1 MPPKWPK
8 NGLFWLQKG
17 GPGAPPWGGLWGAQ
31 KGPKTP
37 FFGASKGVP
46 LDVTFLLRVFMRK
59 LGPDRPIFLGQAPLM
74 RARGSI
80 LAPFGGSR
88 GGLGVPGPLLF

>member
-1 MPPKWPK
+1 MAQKWPI
-8 NGLFWLQKG
+8 LAPKG
-17 GPGAPPWGGLWGAQ
+17 GSWGPPWGGLWGAQ

-74 RARGSI
+74 RVRGQFWP
-80 LAPFGGSR
+80 LLGGP
-88 GGLGVPGPLLF
+88 GGVWGVPGPLLF